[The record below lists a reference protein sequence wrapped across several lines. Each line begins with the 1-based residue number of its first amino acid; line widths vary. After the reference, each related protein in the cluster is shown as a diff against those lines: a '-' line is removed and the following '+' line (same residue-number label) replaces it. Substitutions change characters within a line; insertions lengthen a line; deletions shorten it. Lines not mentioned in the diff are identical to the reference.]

1 MQVDH
6 NQELQFPVQW
16 NYKIITEKKS
26 SDVVQEICQILKK
39 FDIEEQPV
47 AGRESSS
54 GKYLTYKLTVTF
66 HNRENME
73 ELSEAIAHAPG
84 VKFLL

>member
-1 MQVDH
+1 MQPVN

-26 SDVVQEICQILKK
+26 ANVVNEICQILKK
-39 FDIEEQPV
+39 FGIEEQPV

-66 HNRENME
+66 NSRENME